1 MNKAA
6 HGLAAL
12 GRHGDTMLVHMNP
25 VEVAGLQ
32 RIAQAGGTS
41 LTVNPKTGLPEAFNL
56 KSLLPTIAGIIAA
69 PFSGGS
75 SLIPVLAGAAT
86 GAVTGDKDMSLLG
99 RMGLGALGG
108 FGGAGIGNAF
118 GELGKNAALEASNA
132 AAQSVY
138 QGAGQNLL
146 GNLAGTSVNDI
157 TKQAIGAGL
166 AGNSAGAAAN
176 VLAPNA
182 AGNIAREAFMK
193 AMPLGKLGLAAA
205 AAPAIGEAA
214 MPAKFDVPE
223 QKYKYY
229 TTTYDPGSVNPEF
242 GTPGENYFTGQKYG
256 ELVEHEFSDKD
267 PFKIEPMGM
276 AGGGE
281 VVGEQPSVAPPPRMA
296 PPPYLSPQRNAV
308 DSYIS
313 NLNAKLTAAPNPM
326 PENQPNSPAPTTPQV
341 PASSGSPA
349 MGGGLRYNPETQR
362 FTDGGAGQYAD
373 LIRQFSGGRG
383 FFAEGGITSLGGYS
397 DGGRL
402 LKGPGDGVS
411 DDIPATIYKSDGS
424 KQEAR
429 LADGEFVIDARTV
442 SELGNGSTEA
452 GARKLYEMMDRIH
465 ASRRKAK
472 LGKDSKAEKH
482 LPA

>member
-1 MNKAA
+1 MNKTA

-12 GRHGDTMLVHMNP
+12 GRKGDTMLVHMNP

-56 KSLLPTIAGIIAA
+56 KSILPTIAGGL
-69 PFSGGS
+69 SM
-75 SLIPVLAGAAT
+75 LIPGMQPIGAALIGAGT
-86 GAVTGDKDMSLLG
+86 GALTGDKDMPLLA
-99 RMGLGALGG
+99 RAGLGALGG
-108 FGGAGIGNAF
+108 WGGAGIGNALSAASTAAKE
-118 GELGKNAALEASNA
+118 GVSLGLQGAAGTA
-132 AAQSVY
+132 AANTAPAVTGANMAS
-138 QGAGQNLL
+138 GAGNLL
-146 GNLAGTSVNDI
+146 GLDA
-157 TKQAIGAGL
+157 
-166 AGNSAGAAAN
+166 AGAT
-176 VLAPNA
+176 
-182 AGNIAREAFMK
+182 AREAFMK
-193 AMPLGKLGLAAA
+193 AMPMGVYGLGAA
-205 AAPAIGEAA
+205 AAPALGEAA
-214 MPAKFDVPE
+214 MPAKFDIPE

-256 ELVEHEFSDKD
+256 DLVEHEFSDKD

-281 VVGEQPSVAPPPRMA
+281 VNGEPLPSAMMMQPPSG
-296 PPPYLSPQRNAV
+296 LSPQRNAV

-326 PENQPNSPAPTTPQV
+326 PENQPNSPAPATPRV
-341 PASSGSPA
+341 PPNYGSPM
-349 MGGGLRYNPETQR
+349 MGGNVGYDPETQQFTNNGSMGR
-362 FTDGGAGQYAD
+362 FDSMGPYGGISPDMFIAQRA
-373 LIRQFSGGRG
+373 S
-383 FFAEGGITSLGGYS
+383 GGITSLGAYS

-411 DDIPATIYKSDGS
+411 DDIPATIHKSDGS